1 MYPLMDLPLH
11 NRISQ
16 TCPDMMHTLK
26 DTVEKLFFLII
37 GKGDRKNI
45 MKAQAEVGR
54 CGVDI
59 RMPASK
65 RRRKSNSALGQLSP
79 CLYTISSEEIHLANN
94 RALTVVS
101 PSDFS
106 PGRIF
111 TKTTG
116 LKSHDWKEVC

>member
-11 NRISQ
+11 DRISQ

-26 DTVEKLFFLII
+26 DTVEKLFLLII
-37 GKGDRKNI
+37 GKGDDKNI
-45 MKAQAEVGR
+45 RKSQAEVGR
-54 CGVDI
+54 CSDAI
-59 RMPASK
+59 QMPASK
-65 RRRKSNSALGQLSP
+65 RRRSSNSALSRLPP
-79 CLYTISSEEIHLANN
+79 CVYTISSEEVKLANT
-94 RALTVVS
+94 RALAVLS
-101 PSDFS
+101 PTDFS